1 MNLKLDRLI
10 EKKQFNLFI
19 IISFFLIFIS
29 FVLSKGFF
37 KNEELSDKIFLVSC
51 IISIE
56 TIYLVCSNKIIN
68 FSIKN
73 SVNYLILFT
82 FFIFIFTIW
91 NVESAFS
98 YIDISLFFI
107 FHLLLIIPLMI
118 FLDTKNIKDFNKYR
132 FDNYLLLAILSLI
145 FSGLFY
151 QLNYSSFESF
161 LIILILSLI
170 ILILNFLL
178 KNCYKWVDYSLSLI
192 VFLILIKVFLLSSEK
207 DSFHYSW
214 VLGPVN
220 SLQNNYNLLD
230 NVVSQYG
237 YLNILIISK
246 LTQFTN
252 FESSNVL
259 VSFIIGLFIIFYSVF
274 LSKISELVKL
284 PMTVLTI
291 FLSFL
296 IYGNIGHFD
305 LSGSMFIP
313 SSSVFRFFPSLI
325 TVIFFS
331 KILNHNDH
339 DDLKKVIPFYLSLF
353 VSLTWSFESAFFT
366 TFSLGSFFLLK
377 LIFNFNYLP
386 KNRFDFFSILS
397 EFKFS
402 ITLGI
407 LLLLISYF
415 LFNDRNISLFY
426 EHALNTRGSL
436 AKEIINN
443 KITMFFLFLLFLCY
457 LILRDSFVNKKLF
470 FYNTLWFALFV
481 SYSAYFLVRSVD
493 SNIFNILP
501 FIFFIICAMK
511 VNSIHIK
518 ILRNISLYTIIFFS
532 IISSIFT
539 VINSKEKFL
548 DNLLTSKIL
557 VAPKYLDKKYLPHSK
572 ILNSINQYKNT
583 PLTLI
588 SGKTLHDPNPNLPS
602 YGYGLPILPLENF
615 NILKLNKKQNLMDNF
630 FDQSNNH
637 LLLCINECFFYHS
650 NNENNIN
657 SKIFLGKNI
666 EFKKIIEIKTNSL
679 NEILYLLSKV

>member
-10 EKKQFNLFI
+10 EKKKINLFI
-19 IISFFLIFIS
+19 IISFFSFFIL
-29 FVLSKGFF
+29 FILSKGFF
-37 KNEELSDKIFLVSC
+37 KNEELSDKIFLISC
-51 IISIE
+51 VISIE
-56 TIYLVCSNKIIN
+56 IIYLISSNKIIN
-68 FSIKN
+68 FSIKSN
-73 SVNYLILFT
+73 INYLILFI
-82 FFIFIFTIW
+82 FFIFIYTIW
-91 NVESAFS
+91 NSESVFS

-107 FHLLLIIPLMI
+107 FHSLLIIPLMI
-118 FLDTKNIKDFNKYR
+118 FLGTKSIKDFNKYKL
-132 FDNYLLLAILSLI
+132 DNYLLLAILSLI
-145 FSGLFY
+145 LSGLFY
-151 QLNYSSFESF
+151 QLRYSSFESF
-161 LIILILSLI
+161 LIILVLSLI

-178 KNCYKWVDYSLSLI
+178 KKCYKWVDYSLSLI
-192 VFLILIKVFLLSSEK
+192 FFLILIKVFLLSSEK

-246 LTQFTN
+246 LSQFTN
-252 FESSNVL
+252 MESSNVL
-259 VSFIIGLFIIFYSVF
+259 VSFIIGLFIIFFSIF
-274 LSKISELVKL
+274 LLKISKLVKL
-284 PMTVLTI
+284 PITVLTI

-296 IYGNIGHFD
+296 IFGNIGHFD

-313 SSSVFRFFPSLI
+313 SSSVFRFIPSLI
-325 TVIFFS
+325 TIIFFS
-331 KILNHNDH
+331 KILNNNDH
-339 DDLKKVIPFYLSLF
+339 DDFKKIIPFYLSLF

-366 TFSLGSFFLLK
+366 IFSLGSFFLLK
-377 LIFNFNYLP
+377 LIFNFNYLS
-386 KNRFDFFSILS
+386 KNRFDFFSVLS
-397 EFKFS
+397 EIKFS
-402 ITLGI
+402 IILVI
-407 LLLLISYF
+407 LLLLTIYF

-426 EHALNTRGSL
+426 EHALNTKGSL

-443 KITMFFLFLLFLCY
+443 KTTMVFLFLLLLCY

-501 FIFFIICAMK
+501 FIFFIICTMK
-511 VNSIHIK
+511 INSIHIK
-518 ILRNISLYTIIFFS
+518 ILRNITLYTVIFFS

-557 VAPKYLDKKYLPHSK
+557 VTPKYLEKKYLPHSK
-572 ILNSINQYKNT
+572 ILNSINQYKNI

-588 SGKTLHDPNPNLPS
+588 SGKTLHEPNPNLPS
-602 YGYGLPILPLENF
+602 YGYGLPILPLESF

-630 FDQSNNH
+630 FDQRNNH
-637 LLLCINECFFYHS
+637 LLLCINECFFYQS
-650 NNENNIN
+650 NKENNIS

-666 EFKKIIEIKTNSL
+666 KFKKIIEIKKNSL
-679 NEILYLLSKV
+679 NEVLYLLSKV